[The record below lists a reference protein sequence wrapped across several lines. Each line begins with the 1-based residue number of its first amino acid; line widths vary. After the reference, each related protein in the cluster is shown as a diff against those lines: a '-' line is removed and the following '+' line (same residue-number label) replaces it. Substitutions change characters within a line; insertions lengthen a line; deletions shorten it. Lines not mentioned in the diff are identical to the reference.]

1 MSGGAL
7 ICGSPDAPPV
17 MLIHGLGSS
26 YRVWNRVVPL
36 IETAARIYAA
46 ELDASASIDAD
57 ADAVA
62 QLIDRPMLLVGHSR
76 GGLVATA
83 VAERHPALVDQL
95 ILLCPSWSLSSRLG
109 ANRLTERALKIPG
122 LGDLLWALAP
132 KSQRR
137 QAMQSAFAPG
147 TAVPDQFIADLL
159 ARGRRSLTDSSRA
172 IDDYLRTAPL
182 AERLAELGVPTE
194 LVFGEADG
202 RVSAPQE
209 EFSALRNTRVAVLP
223 GVGHSAPWEAPAEV
237 AEVISNALADG
248 PRGHPPTPVRAQRPV
263 GIIEPRPTP

>member
-1 MSGGAL
+1 MSGAL

-36 IETAARIYAA
+36 IEPAARIYAA
-46 ELDASASIDAD
+46 ELDASGSIDVD

-76 GGLVATA
+76 GALVATA
-83 VAERHPALVDQL
+83 VAERLPALVEQL
-95 ILLCPSWSLSSRLG
+95 ILICPSWSLASRLG
-109 ANRLTERALKIPG
+109 ANRPTERALAVPV
-122 LGDLLWALAP
+122 LGALLWALAP

-147 TAVPDQFIADLL
+147 TAVPDQFIADLR
-159 ARGRRSLTDSSRA
+159 ARGRRSLIDSSRA
-172 IDDYLRTAPL
+172 IDDYLMTAPL
-182 AERLAELGVPTE
+182 AERLAKLTVPTE

-202 RVSAPQE
+202 RLSAPQE
-209 EFSALRNTRVAVLP
+209 EFSALGNTHVAVLP

-237 AEVISNALADG
+237 AELISTSLADR
-248 PRGHPPTPVRAQRPV
+248 PCTSEPTPVGAQR
-263 GIIEPRPTP
+263 RKARR